1 MANQPTQGD
10 RVVDRAEVVKIL
22 QRVGVDDQ
30 RIATVLDGV
39 EFPDRASHIVGR
51 LQQLGITTDRLVD
64 RMGGSP

>member
-1 MANQPTQGD
+1 MADQPTDRD

-51 LQQLGITTDRLVD
+51 LQQQGITTDRLVD